1 MMPDPAEIPVR
12 GEGRTSGLLSA
23 AEVERICAECLE
35 ALPLDGRRVLA
46 IIPDH
51 TRTAPVDLMFRTV
64 YRLLGP
70 RVKALDVVVAL
81 GTHHPLPME
90 QIYRR
95 VGITAEEHARDYP
108 RTRFFNHHWKDPDQ
122 LAVVGELSE
131 EETGRLSGGMLRM
144 RVKVT
149 VNRMALEYDH
159 LLIIGP
165 VFPHEVVGFSGGSK
179 YLFPGLAGQ
188 EILDFFHWLGALITN
203 VRIIGVKHTPVRDV
217 IEAAA
222 RLVPT
227 PRTCLAMVVSGEG
240 LAGLFCG
247 PVEEAWSK
255 AADLSALL
263 HIRCVERP
271 FHTVLSCAP
280 AMYDDLW
287 VGGKCMYKLEPV
299 VADGGRLIIYAPH
312 ITEVSYTHGHILD
325 QVGYHVRDYFVRQ
338 WDRFRDY
345 PWGVLAHSTHV
356 KGAGT
361 FEGGVEMPRV
371 EVILATGIP
380 EERCRRINLGYMDP
394 ASVRLEDYRDREDE
408 GILFVPKAGETLYRL
423 KGDGTLPGGR
433 Q

>member
-1 MMPDPAEIPVR
+1 MARTVELGVA
-12 GEGRTSGLLSA
+12 GEGSVDRLLTA
-23 AEVERICAECLE
+23 ADVERICAEGLE
-35 ALPLDGRRVLA
+35 RTPVDGRRVLA
-46 IIPDH
+46 VIPDH
-51 TRTAPVDLMFRTV
+51 TRTAPVDLLFRTV
-64 YRLLGP
+64 YRLLAP
-70 RVKALDVVVAL
+70 RVEALDVVVAL

-95 VGITAEEHARDYP
+95 VGITPAEHERDFP
-108 RTRFFNHHWKDPDQ
+108 KTRFFNHCWNDPDQ

-131 EETGRLSGGMLRM
+131 DETGRLSSGLLRL
-144 RVKVT
+144 RVKVP
-149 VNRMALEYDH
+149 VNRMVLDYDH

-179 YLFPGLAGQ
+179 YLFPGLAGR

-203 VRIIGVKHTPVRDV
+203 PCIIGVKHTPVRDV

-247 PVEEAWSK
+247 PVEEAWSR
-255 AADLSALL
+255 AADLSARL
-263 HIRCVERP
+263 HVRYVERP

-280 AMYDDLW
+280 PMYDDLW

-312 ITEVSYTHGHILD
+312 ITEVSYTHGRILD
-325 QVGYHVRDYFVRQ
+325 EVGYHVRDYFVRQ
-338 WDRFRDY
+338 WDRFRYY

-356 KGAGT
+356 KGVGR
-361 FEGGVEMPRV
+361 FEDGVETPRI

-380 EERCRRINLGYMDP
+380 EERCRRVNLGYMDP
-394 ASVRLEDYRDREDE
+394 SGVRVEEYQGREDE
-408 GILFVPKAGETLYRL
+408 GILYVPKAGETLYRL
-423 KGDGTLPGGR
+423 RSGGIGQGGTL
-433 Q
+433 

>member
-1 MMPDPAEIPVR
+1 MESSAASTVSGHACAE
-12 GEGRTSGLLSA
+12 GLLSPQ
-23 AEVERICAECLE
+23 EVERICAEGLE
-35 ALPLDGRRVLA
+35 QLPLDGRRVLLV
-46 IIPDH
+46 IPDH

-64 YRLLGP
+64 YRLLAP
-70 RVKALDVVVAL
+70 RAAALDVIVAL

-108 RTRFFNHHWKDPDQ
+108 KTRFFNHHWKDPDQ

-131 EETGRLSGGMLRM
+131 EETGRLSAGMLRM
-144 RVKVT
+144 RVKVP

-159 LLIIGP
+159 LIIIGP

-203 VRIIGVKHTPVRDV
+203 PCIIGVKQTPVRDV

-227 PRTCLAMVVSGEG
+227 PRTCLAMVVSGDG

-247 PVEEAWSK
+247 PVEEAWSR
-255 AADLSALL
+255 AADLSARL
-263 HIRCVERP
+263 HIRYVDRP

-280 AMYDDLW
+280 PMYDDLW

-312 ITEVSYTHGHILD
+312 ITEVSYTHGAILD
-325 QVGYHVRDYFVRQ
+325 EIGYHVRDYFVRQ
-338 WDRFRDY
+338 WDRFRSY

-356 KGAGT
+356 KGVGT
-361 FEGGVEMPRV
+361 FEDGVERPRI

-380 EERCRRINLGYMDP
+380 QERCRRVNLGYMDP
-394 ASVRLEDYRDREDE
+394 ATVRVEEYRNREEE
-408 GILFVPKAGETLYRL
+408 GILYVPKAGETLYRL
-423 KGDGTLPGGR
+423 RAGGLAPGGTR
-433 Q
+433 

>member
-1 MMPDPAEIPVR
+1 ME
-12 GEGRTSGLLSA
+12 TSAAGTVTGQGGVVGLLA
-23 AEVERICAECLE
+23 QEDVVRICAEGLE
-35 ALPLDGRRVLA
+35 GLPVDGRRVLLV
-46 IIPDH
+46 IPDH

-64 YRLLGP
+64 YGLLAP
-70 RVKALDVVVAL
+70 RVAALDVIVAL

-90 QIYRR
+90 QIYHR

-108 RTRFFNHHWKDPDQ
+108 KTRFFNHHWKDPDQ

-131 EETGRLSGGMLRM
+131 EETGRLSAGMLRM
-144 RVKVT
+144 RVKVP

-159 LLIIGP
+159 LIIIGP

-203 VRIIGVKHTPVRDV
+203 PRIIGVKQTPVRDV

-247 PVEEAWSK
+247 PVDEAWSK
-255 AADLSALL
+255 AADLSAQL
-263 HIRCVERP
+263 HIRYVDRP

-280 AMYDDLW
+280 PMYDDLW

-312 ITEVSYTHGHILD
+312 ITEVSYTHGAILD
-325 QVGYHVRDYFVRQ
+325 EIGYHVRDYFVRQ
-338 WDRFRDY
+338 WDRFGSY

-356 KGAGT
+356 KGVGT
-361 FEGGVEMPRV
+361 FEDGVERPRI

-394 ASVRLEDYRDREDE
+394 ATVRVEDYRNREDE
-408 GILFVPKAGETLYRL
+408 GILYVPKAGEILYRL
-423 KGDGTLPGGR
+423 RAEKSSPGGTP
-433 Q
+433 